1 MKRTFQR
8 VLFDGRE
15 PFQICFL
22 TTVAAN
28 VFIGAEFNTSIDRR
42 TGIHASFLKSGRLGH
57 PTNRVNNL
65 LKIHSLQ
72 AVRREARRLDTPK
85 VGRYHSRFR
94 FQHGTSPSVMFES
107 LSDKLKRTLKN
118 LRGEGVLTKE
128 HVDAALREIR
138 LALLEADVNYK
149 VAKDFIASVQQK
161 AEGQQVW
168 QELKPSEQVVKIV
181 FDELVELLGG
191 QSSRLVFTKQLP
203 NTVMVVGLQGSGKT
217 TSTGKIA
224 RWLAK
229 NQERKPLLLSVDVY
243 RPAAREQLK
252 VIAKAT
258 GQQIFEYPE
267 SNDPLTLVREA
278 QRHAQQTGFDTL
290 LIDTAGRLHIDDEL
304 MEELV
309 QIKNE
314 TRPVEILFVADA
326 MTGQDAVRSAEEF
339 HRRVGI
345 TGVILTKM
353 DGDAR
358 GGAALSIKQVT
369 GQPVKFV
376 GVGERYDALEPF
388 YPDRVAQRILGM
400 GDVLSLIEEVQAKVD
415 QDEAEEQLKKLQK
428 NEFTLDDFRSQLR
441 QVKKLGSFSKIMKL
455 LPDQLL
461 GGMGMPQLNEEQ
473 SAMMEKE
480 LKRTEAII
488 DSMTWEERNDHR
500 ILNANRRRRIARGS
514 GTNVAAVNQLIKQY
528 VEMRQMMRQLSSSGL
543 FGGGGLKSKM
553 LRKMTGM
560 PDMAGFSGDDGELPQ
575 LPSGPFGQASPAG
588 PSKKKHKKKRKK
600 RRR

>member
-1 MKRTFQR
+1 
-8 VLFDGRE
+8 
-15 PFQICFL
+15 
-22 TTVAAN
+22 
-28 VFIGAEFNTSIDRR
+28 
-42 TGIHASFLKSGRLGH
+42 
-57 PTNRVNNL
+57 
-65 LKIHSLQ
+65 
-72 AVRREARRLDTPK
+72 
-85 VGRYHSRFR
+85 
-94 FQHGTSPSVMFES
+94 MFES

-149 VAKDFIASVQQK
+149 VAKDFISAVKEK

-181 FDELVELLGG
+181 YDELVELLGG
-191 QSSRLVFTKQLP
+191 QSSRLVFTKQIP
-203 NTVMVVGLQGSGKT
+203 NVVMIVGLQGSGKT

-224 RWLAK
+224 RWLAN
-229 NQERKPLLLSVDVY
+229 NQDRKPLLLSVDVY

-258 GQQIFEYPE
+258 GQQIFEQPE
-267 SNDPLTLVREA
+267 TNDPLTLVREA
-278 QRHAQQTGFDTL
+278 YKHAQQTGFDTL
-290 LIDTAGRLHIDDEL
+290 MIDTAGRLHIDDEL
-304 MEELV
+304 MDELV
-309 QIKNE
+309 SIKSE
-314 TRPVEILFVADA
+314 THPVEILFVADA

-369 GQPVKFV
+369 HQPVKFV
-376 GVGERYDALEPF
+376 GVGEKYDALEPF

-400 GDVLSLIEEVQAKVD
+400 GDVLSLIEEVQSKVD
-415 QDEAEEQLKKLQK
+415 QSEAEEQLKKLQQ

-473 SAMMEKE
+473 SSRMEQE

-488 DSMTWEERNDHR
+488 DSMTREERTDHK

-514 GTNVAAVNQLIKQY
+514 GTVVAEVNQLIKQY
-528 VEMRQMMRQLSSSGL
+528 TEMRQMMRQLSNYGL
-543 FGGGGLKSKM
+543 FGGGGLKGKM
-553 LRKMTGM
+553 MRR
-560 PDMAGFSGDDGELPQ
+560 MAGMSGLPDLGGMAGGNGDEL
-575 LPSGPFGQASPAG
+575 PAG
-588 PSKKKHKKKRKK
+588 PSRKKLKKKRKK

>member
-1 MKRTFQR
+1 
-8 VLFDGRE
+8 
-15 PFQICFL
+15 
-22 TTVAAN
+22 
-28 VFIGAEFNTSIDRR
+28 
-42 TGIHASFLKSGRLGH
+42 
-57 PTNRVNNL
+57 
-65 LKIHSLQ
+65 
-72 AVRREARRLDTPK
+72 
-85 VGRYHSRFR
+85 
-94 FQHGTSPSVMFES
+94 MFES

-138 LALLEADVNYK
+138 LALLEADVNFK
-149 VAKDFIASVQQK
+149 VAKDFIASVK
-161 AEGQQVW
+161 ERAEGQQVW
-168 QELKPSEQVVKIV
+168 QELRPSEQVVKIV
-181 FDELVELLGG
+181 YDELVDLLGG
-191 QSSRLVFTKQLP
+191 QSSRLVFTKQIP
-203 NTVMVVGLQGSGKT
+203 NVVMIVGLQGSGKT

-224 RWLAK
+224 RWLAT
-229 NQERKPLLLSVDVY
+229 NQQRKPLLLSVDVY

-258 GQQIFEYPE
+258 GQQIFERPE
-267 SNDPLTLVREA
+267 TNDPLTLVREA
-278 QRHAQQTGFDTL
+278 YKHAQQTGFDTL
-290 LIDTAGRLHIDDEL
+290 MIDTAGRLHIDDLL

-309 QIKNE
+309 NIKAE
-314 TRPVEILFVADA
+314 THPVEILFVADA

-358 GGAALSIKQVT
+358 GGAALSIKQVI

-400 GDVLSLIEEVQAKVD
+400 GDVLSLIEEVQSKVD
-415 QDEAEEQLKKLQK
+415 QSEAEEQLRKLQK

-461 GGMGMPQLNEEQ
+461 GGIGMPQIDEEQ
-473 SAMMEKE
+473 SKQMERE

-488 DSMTWEERNDHR
+488 DSMTQQERVDHR

-514 GTNVAAVNQLIKQY
+514 GTGVADVNQLIRQY
-528 VEMRQMMRQLSSSGL
+528 SEMRQMMRQLSGSGL
-543 FGGGGLKSKM
+543 FGGGSGLKGKM
-553 LRKMTGM
+553 MRRMAGMAGM
-560 PDMAGFSGDDGELPQ
+560 PDMGSLGGENGGEMASLPA
-575 LPSGPFGQASPAG
+575 LPGG
-588 PSKKKHKKKRKK
+588 PSRKKLKKKRKK
-600 RRR
+600 KRR

>member
-1 MKRTFQR
+1 
-8 VLFDGRE
+8 
-15 PFQICFL
+15 
-22 TTVAAN
+22 
-28 VFIGAEFNTSIDRR
+28 
-42 TGIHASFLKSGRLGH
+42 
-57 PTNRVNNL
+57 
-65 LKIHSLQ
+65 
-72 AVRREARRLDTPK
+72 
-85 VGRYHSRFR
+85 
-94 FQHGTSPSVMFES
+94 MFES

-149 VAKDFIASVQQK
+149 VAKDFIASVKEK

-168 QELKPSEQVVKIV
+168 LELKPSEQVVKIV

-191 QSSRLVFTKQLP
+191 QSSRLVFTKTAP
-203 NTVMVVGLQGSGKT
+203 NVVMIVGLQGSGKT

-224 RWLAK
+224 RWLSQ
-229 NQERKPLLLSVDVY
+229 NQQRKPLLLSTDVY

-258 GQQIFEYPE
+258 GQSIFEKPE
-267 SNDPLTLVREA
+267 TNDPLELTRGAL
-278 QRHAQQTGFDTL
+278 QHARDTGYDTL

-309 QIKNE
+309 TIKSE
-314 TRPVEILFVADA
+314 THPVEILFVADA

-339 HRRVGI
+339 HARVGI
-345 TGVILTKM
+345 TGVVLTKM

-376 GVGERYDALEPF
+376 GVGEKYDALEPF

-400 GDVLSLIEEVQAKVD
+400 GDVLSLIEQVQDKID
-415 QDEAEEQLKKLQK
+415 QDDAEAQLKKLQK
-428 NEFTLDDFRSQLR
+428 NQFTLDDFRGQLR
-441 QVKKLGSFSKIMKL
+441 QVKKLGSVSKILKL

-461 GGMGMPQLNEEQ
+461 GGVGMPDLTDEQ
-473 SAMMEKE
+473 SELMEKE

-488 DSMTWEERNDHR
+488 DSMTRAERMNHM

-514 GTNVAAVNQLIKQY
+514 GTTVQQVNSLIKQY
-528 VEMRQMMRQLSSSGL
+528 TEMRRMMQQLSSSGM
-543 FGGGGLKSKM
+543 FGGGGLGGKM
-553 LRKMTGM
+553 MRRMTGM
-560 PDMAGFSGDDGELPQ
+560 PNMDFGGGDPMMGGL
-575 LPSGPFGQASPAG
+575 PAG
-588 PSKKKHKKKRKK
+588 LPGSSRKKKKKKKKR
-600 RRR
+600 R

>member
-1 MKRTFQR
+1 
-8 VLFDGRE
+8 
-15 PFQICFL
+15 
-22 TTVAAN
+22 
-28 VFIGAEFNTSIDRR
+28 
-42 TGIHASFLKSGRLGH
+42 
-57 PTNRVNNL
+57 
-65 LKIHSLQ
+65 
-72 AVRREARRLDTPK
+72 
-85 VGRYHSRFR
+85 
-94 FQHGTSPSVMFES
+94 MFES

-149 VAKDFIASVQQK
+149 VAKDFISSVQQK

-191 QSSRLVFTKQLP
+191 QSSRLVFTKQIP

-224 RWLAK
+224 RWLAA
-229 NQERKPLLLSVDVY
+229 NQDRKPLLLSVDVY

-258 GQQIFEYPE
+258 GQQIFEDPQT
-267 SNDPLTLVREA
+267 NDPLTLVREA
-278 QRHAQQTGFDTL
+278 QKHAQQTGFDTL

-309 QIKNE
+309 NIKNE
-314 TRPVEILFVADA
+314 THPVEILFVADA

-358 GGAALSIKQVT
+358 GGAALSIKQVI

-400 GDVLSLIEEVQAKVD
+400 GDVLSLIEEVQSKVD
-415 QDEAEEQLKKLQK
+415 QDEAQEQLRKMTSNQ
-428 NEFTLDDFRSQLR
+428 FTLEDFRNQLG
-441 QVKKLGSFSKIMKL
+441 QFKKLGSMSKLMKM
-455 LPDQLL
+455 LPEQMT
-461 GGMGMPQLNEEQ
+461 GGLQISDEQ
-473 SAMMEKE
+473 SEQVDTQMK
-480 LKRTEAII
+480 KTEAII
-488 DSMTWEERNDHR
+488 DSMTKLERNDHR
-500 ILNANRRRRIARGS
+500 VLDASRKTRIARGS
-514 GTNVAAVNQLIKQY
+514 GSTIAEVNQLLRQY
-528 VEMRQMMRQLSSSGL
+528 EQMRKMMAQMNRGGL
-543 FGGGGLKSKM
+543 FGGLGKKMMGGLAGGLGGM
-553 LRKMTGM
+553 LGGGGM
-560 PDMAGFSGDDGELPQ
+560 PGLGGMLGSGSDQGGDESNG
-575 LPSGPFGQASPAG
+575 SAARSV
-588 PSKKKHKKKRKK
+588 KKKKRHKK
-600 RRR
+600 RK

>member
-1 MKRTFQR
+1 
-8 VLFDGRE
+8 
-15 PFQICFL
+15 
-22 TTVAAN
+22 
-28 VFIGAEFNTSIDRR
+28 
-42 TGIHASFLKSGRLGH
+42 
-57 PTNRVNNL
+57 
-65 LKIHSLQ
+65 
-72 AVRREARRLDTPK
+72 
-85 VGRYHSRFR
+85 
-94 FQHGTSPSVMFES
+94 MFES

-149 VAKDFIASVQQK
+149 VAKDFIASVKEK

-181 FDELVELLGG
+181 YDELVDLLGG
-191 QSSRLVFTKQLP
+191 QSSRLVFTKQIP

-229 NQERKPLLLSVDVY
+229 NQERKPLLVSVDVY
-243 RPAAREQLK
+243 RPAAREQLR
-252 VIAKAT
+252 VIARTT
-258 GQQIFEYPE
+258 GQQIFEEPE
-267 SNDPLTLVREA
+267 TNDPLTLVRDA
-278 QRHAQQTGFDTL
+278 HKHAQQTGFDTL

-309 QIKNE
+309 TIKNE
-314 TRPVEILFVADA
+314 THPVEILFVADA

-400 GDVLSLIEEVQAKVD
+400 GDVLSLIEEVQEKVD
-415 QDEAEEQLKKLQK
+415 QSEAEEQLRKLQK

-461 GGMGMPQLNEEQ
+461 GGFGMPQLDDEQ
-473 SAMMEKE
+473 SKMMEQE

-514 GTNVAAVNQLIKQY
+514 GTSVAGVNQLIKQY

-543 FGGGGLKSKM
+543 FGGSGLKGRM
-553 LRKMTGM
+553 MRKMTGM
-560 PDMAGFSGDDGELPQ
+560 PDMSGFGGDGGDLPS
-575 LPSGPFGQASPAG
+575 LPSGPPHKKL
-588 PSKKKHKKKRKK
+588 KKKKKK

>member
-1 MKRTFQR
+1 
-8 VLFDGRE
+8 
-15 PFQICFL
+15 
-22 TTVAAN
+22 
-28 VFIGAEFNTSIDRR
+28 
-42 TGIHASFLKSGRLGH
+42 
-57 PTNRVNNL
+57 
-65 LKIHSLQ
+65 
-72 AVRREARRLDTPK
+72 
-85 VGRYHSRFR
+85 
-94 FQHGTSPSVMFES
+94 MFES

-118 LRGEGVLTKE
+118 LRGQGVLTPE
-128 HVDAALREIR
+128 HVEAALREIR

-149 VAKDFIASVQQK
+149 VAKDFIASVREK

-181 FDELVELLGG
+181 YDELVELLGG
-191 QSSRLVFTKQLP
+191 QSSRLVFTKAIP
-203 NTVMVVGLQGSGKT
+203 NVVMIVGLQGSGKT

-224 RWLAK
+224 LWLAR
-229 NQERKPLLLSVDVY
+229 NQERKPLLLSTDVY

-258 GQQIFEYPE
+258 GQTIFELPE
-267 SNDPLTLVREA
+267 SNDPLQLAREA
-278 QRHAQQTGFDTL
+278 YRHAQQTGFDTL
-290 LIDTAGRLHIDDEL
+290 LIDTAGRLHIDDQL

-309 QIKNE
+309 RIKTD

-326 MTGQDAVRSAEEF
+326 MTGQDAVRSGEEF

-376 GVGERYDALEPF
+376 GVGEKYDALEPF
-388 YPDRVAQRILGM
+388 YPDRIAQRILGM

-415 QDEAEEQLKKLQK
+415 QSEAEEQLKKLQK
-428 NEFTLDDFRSQLR
+428 NEFTLDDFRRQLR

-461 GGMGMPQLNEEQ
+461 GGMGMPELTEEQ
-473 SAMMEKE
+473 SQQMERE

-488 DSMTWEERNDHR
+488 DSMTARERVDHR
-500 ILNANRRRRIARGS
+500 ILNASRRRRIARGS
-514 GTNVAAVNQLIKQY
+514 GTQVSEVNQLIKQY
-528 VEMRQMMRQLSSSGL
+528 VEMRQMMRQLSGSGL
-543 FGGGGLKSKM
+543 FGAMGGGGLKGRM
-553 LRKMTGM
+553 MRRVAGMMGM
-560 PDMAGFSGDDGELPQ
+560 PDMSGGMGDDTDPNG
-575 LPSGPFGQASPAG
+575 SGAMAAHAPIS
-588 PSKKKHKKKRKK
+588 SRKKLRKK
-600 RRR
+600 RRKKRR